1 MERATFCKRMARTSR
16 LVLSMLPWVVVIGCR
31 STSLPGMLPGM
42 LPGISPEPS
51 TLEQVVTAMSQEEWE
66 EADRLLTTILPP
78 LSRDESDERDHP
90 VALRR
95 R

>member
-1 MERATFCKRMARTSR
+1 MERATSCKRMTRTSR
-16 LVLSMLPWVVVIGCR
+16 LVLSMLPWALVVIGCR
-31 STSLPGMLPGM
+31 STS

-51 TLEQVVTAMSQEEWE
+51 TLEQVVAAMSQEEWE
-66 EADRLLTTILPP
+66 EADRLLTAILPP
-78 LSRDESDERDHP
+78 LPRDERDDGGRP